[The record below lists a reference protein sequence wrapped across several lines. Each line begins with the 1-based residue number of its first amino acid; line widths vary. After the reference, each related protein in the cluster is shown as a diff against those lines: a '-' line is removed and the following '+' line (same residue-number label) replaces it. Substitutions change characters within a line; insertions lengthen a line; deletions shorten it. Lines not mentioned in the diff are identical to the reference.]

1 MDTRS
6 LWWWNSTQLSKSWC
20 FFLPCQ
26 PIPFPSRHSE
36 TLNCG
41 HPESKGTINQSITRS
56 GVSSTLSKAIWWPK
70 KTPTL
75 TRTNWRKTP
84 TMAYKQETNSPPA
97 PEITQLLLIHIYTW
111 KKQISPTSHKQIPTT
126 STLHI
131 NPTLTLSSFKFF
143 STLPWDHQILLPSP
157 QLSNT
162 PTQVPL
168 HHHHNFFQTGTTFSS
183 TSGRTLARSPSAN
196 VCLQVPD
203 HCWNLAPSIQQQQHT
218 TYLT

>member
-20 FFLPCQ
+20 FFLPL
-26 PIPFPSRHSE
+26 PTYPFSILIAV
-36 TLNCG
+36 TLKVR
-41 HPESKGTINQSITRS
+41 EQSITRS

-126 STLHI
+126 STLHYTTHQPYT
-131 NPTLTLSSFKFF
+131 NLVEL
-143 STLPWDHQILLPSP
+143 QILLHVAVRPSNP
-157 QLSNT
+157 SSI
-162 PTQVPL
+162 
-168 HHHHNFFQTGTTFSS
+168 TT
-183 TSGRTLARSPSAN
+183 T
-196 VCLQVPD
+196 
-203 HCWNLAPSIQQQQHT
+203 
-218 TYLT
+218 